1 MADTVSSNA
10 VSGNAVGKLSG
21 KKAIVTGASSG
32 IGKEVA
38 LMLLQAGAQVS
49 LVSRNPDRILSELPA
64 GSNAKTYAID
74 LSEVTQVSTQIQNI
88 IADMNGVDILINNA
102 GLAYIGELIDMP
114 LAEWQ
119 KLFDLNLTS
128 VFQCL
133 QATLPTMRSQKSG
146 TIINVASI
154 AGKQGFPNWAAYCA
168 SKFAL
173 LGLTQAIAAE
183 EQPHG
188 LKIMSIC
195 PGSVDTSLWDTLGD
209 KVPPSFDRSS
219 MLRPATV
226 AASIMTMVNLPPD
239 AIINDLVLMPNSG
252 AF

>member
-1 MADTVSSNA
+1 MTDTVSA
-10 VSGNAVGKLSG
+10 KLTG

-38 LMLLQAGAQVS
+38 LRLLKAGTQVS
-49 LVSRNPDRILSELPA
+49 LVSRNPEHILSELPA
-64 GSNAKTYAID
+64 GSNAKSYAID
-74 LSEVTQVSTQIQNI
+74 LGDVSQVAIKMQSIV
-88 IADMNGVDILINNA
+88 AEMGGVDILINNA
-102 GLAYIGELIDMP
+102 GMAYIGELIDMP
-114 LAEWQ
+114 LPEWQ
-119 KLFDLNLTS
+119 KLLDLNLTS

-133 QATLPTMRSQKSG
+133 QAVLPTMRSQKSG

-154 AGKQGFPNWAAYCA
+154 AGKQGFPNWGAYCA

-188 LKIMSIC
+188 IKVMSIC
-195 PGSVDTSLWDTLGD
+195 PGSVDTPLWDTLGD
-209 KVPPSFDRSS
+209 KVPPSFNRAA

-226 AASIMTMVNLPPD
+226 ADSIMTLINLPAD
-239 AIINDLVLMPNSG
+239 AMINDLVLMPNAG
-252 AF
+252 TF

>member
-1 MADTVSSNA
+1 MSNI
-10 VSGNAVGKLSG
+10 VLKKLVG

-38 LMLLQAGAQVS
+38 LMLLQEGAQVS
-49 LVSRNPDRILSELPA
+49 FVSRNPDATVSELPA
-64 GSNAKTYAID
+64 GSNAKGYAID
-74 LSEVTQVSTQIQNI
+74 LGEVSQVSTQIQAI
-88 IADMNGVDILINNA
+88 VEDMGGVDILINNA
-102 GLAYIGELIDMP
+102 GMGYIGELIDMP

-119 KLFDLNLTS
+119 KLFGLNLTS

-183 EQPHG
+183 EQPYNI
-188 LKIMSIC
+188 KVMSIC
-195 PGSVDTSLWDTLGD
+195 PGSVDTALWDKLGD
-209 KVPPSFDRSS
+209 RVPPSFDRSA
-219 MLRPATV
+219 MLSASTV
-226 AASIMTMVNLPPD
+226 AAAIMTLVNLPTD
-239 AIINDLVLMPNSG
+239 AVINDLELRPNAG
-252 AF
+252 TF

>member
-1 MADTVSSNA
+1 MTDTVSA
-10 VSGNAVGKLSG
+10 KLAG

-38 LMLLQAGAQVS
+38 LMLLQSGAQVS
-49 LVSRNPDRILSELPA
+49 LVSRNPDRILGDLPA
-64 GSNAKTYAID
+64 NSNAKGYAID
-74 LSEVTQVSTQIQNI
+74 LGDIAQVAAKMQAIV
-88 IADMNGVDILINNA
+88 ADMGGVDILINNA
-102 GLAYIGELIDMP
+102 GMAYIGEIIDMP
-114 LAEWQ
+114 LDEWQ

-146 TIINVASI
+146 TIINVASV

-188 LKIMSIC
+188 IKIMSIC
-195 PGSVDTSLWDTLGD
+195 PGSVDTPLWDTLGD
-209 KVPPSFDRSS
+209 KVPPSFNRSA

-226 AASIMTMVNLPPD
+226 AEAIMTLVNLPAD
-239 AIINDLVLMPNSG
+239 AVINDFVLMPNAG
-252 AF
+252 TF

>member
-1 MADTVSSNA
+1 MPEVSSNSA
-10 VSGNAVGKLSG
+10 GKLSG

-64 GSNAKTYAID
+64 GSNAKGYAID
-74 LSEVTQVSTQIQNI
+74 LVDIAQVGAKMQAI
-88 IADMNGVDILINNA
+88 IADMGGVDILINNA
-102 GLAYIGELIDMP
+102 GMAYIGEIIDMP
-114 LAEWQ
+114 LDEWQ

-133 QATLPTMRSQKSG
+133 QAVLPTMRSQKSG

-183 EQPHG
+183 EQPYNI
-188 LKIMSIC
+188 KVMSIC
-195 PGSVDTSLWDTLGD
+195 PGSVDTAIWDKLGD
-209 KVPPSFDRSS
+209 RVPPSFDRSA
-219 MLRPATV
+219 MLSASTV
-226 AASIMTMVNLPPD
+226 ASAIMTLVNLPTD
-239 AIINDLVLMPNSG
+239 AVINDLVLMPNAG
-252 AF
+252 TF

>member
-1 MADTVSSNA
+1 MTNTVSTKSID
-10 VSGNAVGKLSG
+10 KLTG

-38 LMLLQAGAQVS
+38 IRLLQAGAQVS
-49 LVSRNPDRILSELPA
+49 LVSRNPDKIISELPV
-64 GSNAKTYAID
+64 GSNAKGYAID
-74 LSEVTQVSTQIQNI
+74 LADVSQVATQIKAI
-88 IADMNGVDILINNA
+88 VEDMGGVDILINNA
-102 GLAYIGELIDMP
+102 GMAYIGELIDMP

-119 KLFDLNLTS
+119 RLFDLNLTS

-133 QATLPTMRSQKSG
+133 QATLPSMRSQKSG

-154 AGKQGFPNWAAYCA
+154 AAKQGFPNWGAYCA

-188 LKIMSIC
+188 IKVMSIC
-195 PGSVDTSLWDTLGD
+195 PGSIDTPLWDTLGD
-209 KVPPSFDRSS
+209 RVPPNFNRAA

-226 AASIMTMVNLPPD
+226 AESIMTLVNLPAD
-239 AIINDLVLMPNSG
+239 AMISDFVLMPNAG

>member
-1 MADTVSSNA
+1 MTDTVS
-10 VSGNAVGKLSG
+10 GKLAG
-21 KKAIVTGASSG
+21 KRAIVTGASSG

-38 LMLLQAGAQVS
+38 LRLLQAGAQVS
-49 LVSRNPDRILSELPA
+49 LVSRHPDQILSELPA
-64 GSNAKTYAID
+64 GINAKGYAID
-74 LSEVTQVSTQIQNI
+74 LGDIAQVSAKIQAI
-88 IADMNGVDILINNA
+88 VADMGGVDILINNA
-102 GLAYIGELIDMP
+102 GMAYIGEVIDMP
-114 LAEWQ
+114 LSEWQ

-146 TIINVASI
+146 TVINIASI
-154 AGKQGFPNWAAYCA
+154 AAKQGFPHWGAYCA

-188 LKIMSIC
+188 IKVMSIC
-195 PGSVDTSLWDTLGD
+195 PGSVDTPLWDTLGD
-209 KVPPSFDRSS
+209 KVPPSFNRAA
-219 MLRPATV
+219 MLRPSTV
-226 AASIMTMVNLPPD
+226 AASIMTLINLP
-239 AIINDLVLMPNSG
+239 AEALINDLVLMPNAG

>member
-1 MADTVSSNA
+1 MTDTVS
-10 VSGNAVGKLSG
+10 GKLAG

-38 LMLLQAGAQVS
+38 LRLLQAGAAVS
-49 LVSRNPDRILSELPA
+49 LVSRHPDQILSELPA
-64 GSNAKTYAID
+64 GSNAQGYAID
-74 LSEVTQVSTQIQNI
+74 LGDVAQVSTKIQAI
-88 IADMNGVDILINNA
+88 VADMGGVDILINNA
-102 GLAYIGELIDMP
+102 GMAYIGELIDMP
-114 LAEWQ
+114 LTEWQ

-128 VFQCL
+128 IFQCL

-154 AGKQGFPNWAAYCA
+154 AAKQGFPNWGAYCA

-188 LKIMSIC
+188 IKIMSIC
-195 PGSVDTSLWDTLGD
+195 PGSVDTPLWDTLGD
-209 KVPPSFDRSS
+209 KVPPSFNRAA
-219 MLRPATV
+219 MLRPDTV
-226 AASIMTMVNLPPD
+226 AASIMTLINLPTE
-239 AIINDLVLMPNSG
+239 ALINDLVLMPNAG

>member
-1 MADTVSSNA
+1 MTDTVS
-10 VSGNAVGKLSG
+10 GKLAG

-38 LMLLQAGAQVS
+38 LRLLQAGAEVS
-49 LVSRNPDRILSELPA
+49 LVSRHPDQILSELPA
-64 GSNAKTYAID
+64 GSKAKGYAID
-74 LSEVTQVSTQIQNI
+74 LGDISQVSTKIQAI
-88 IADMNGVDILINNA
+88 VAEMGGVDILINNA
-102 GLAYIGELIDMP
+102 GMAYIGEVIDMP
-114 LAEWQ
+114 LSEWQ

-128 VFQCL
+128 IFQCL

-154 AGKQGFPNWAAYCA
+154 AAKQGFPNWGAYCA

-173 LGLTQAIAAE
+173 LGLTQALAAE

-188 LKIMSIC
+188 IKVMSIC
-195 PGSVDTSLWDTLGD
+195 PGSVDTPLWDTLGD
-209 KVPPSFDRSS
+209 KVPPSFNRSA

-226 AASIMTMVNLPPD
+226 AESIMTLINLPAD
-239 AIINDLVLMPNSG
+239 AMINDLVLMPNAG

>member
-1 MADTVSSNA
+1 MTNTVSA
-10 VSGNAVGKLSG
+10 KLAGKR
-21 KKAIVTGASSG
+21 AIVTGASSG

-38 LMLLQAGAQVS
+38 IKLLQAGAQVS
-49 LVSRNPDRILSELPA
+49 LVSRNPERILSELPT
-64 GSNAKTYAID
+64 GSNAKGYAID
-74 LSEVTQVSTQIQNI
+74 LGDISQVEDKIQAI
-88 IADMNGVDILINNA
+88 VADMGGVDIVINNA
-102 GLAYIGELIDMP
+102 GMAYIGELIDMP

-133 QATLPTMRSQKSG
+133 QAVLPSMRSQKSG
-146 TIINVASI
+146 TIINVASV
-154 AGKQGFPNWAAYCA
+154 AGKQGFPNWGAYCA

-188 LKIMSIC
+188 IKVMSIC
-195 PGSVDTSLWDTLGD
+195 PGSVDTPLWDTLGD
-209 KVPPSFDRSS
+209 KVPPSFNRAA

-226 AASIMTMVNLPPD
+226 AESIMTLVNLPDD
-239 AIINDLVLMPNSG
+239 AIINELLLMPNAG
-252 AF
+252 TF

>member
-1 MADTVSSNA
+1 MSDSVT
-10 VSGNAVGKLSG
+10 GKLAG

-49 LVSRNPDRILSELPA
+49 LISRNPDLSELST
-64 GSNAKTYAID
+64 GSKAKGYAID
-74 LSEVTQVSTQIQNI
+74 LGDIATVSASIQEIVT
-88 IADMNGVDILINNA
+88 DMGGVDILINNA
-102 GLAYIGELIDMP
+102 GMAYIGELIDMP

-146 TIINVASI
+146 TVINVVSI
-154 AGKQGFPNWAAYCA
+154 AGKQGFPNWAAYSA

-188 LKIMSIC
+188 IKIMSIC
-195 PGSVDTSLWDTLGD
+195 PGSVDTPLWDTLGD
-209 KVPPSFDRSS
+209 KVPPSFNRSA
-219 MLRPATV
+219 MLKPSTV
-226 AASIMTMVNLPPD
+226 AESIMSLVNLPSD
-239 AIINDLVLMPNSG
+239 AIISDLVIMPNAG
-252 AF
+252 TF

>member
-1 MADTVSSNA
+1 MTNTVSAKLAGKRA
-10 VSGNAVGKLSG
+10 V
-21 KKAIVTGASSG
+21 VTGASSG

-38 LMLLQAGAQVS
+38 MKLLQAGAQVS

-64 GSNAKTYAID
+64 GSNAKGYAID
-74 LSEVTQVSTQIQNI
+74 LGDISQVGAKIQAI
-88 IADMNGVDILINNA
+88 VADMGGVDIVINNA
-102 GLAYIGELIDMP
+102 GTAYIGELIDMP

-133 QATLPTMRSQKSG
+133 QAVLPSMRSQKSG

-154 AGKQGFPNWAAYCA
+154 AGKQGFPNWGAYCA

-183 EQPHG
+183 EQPYG
-188 LKIMSIC
+188 IKVMSIC
-195 PGSVDTSLWDTLGD
+195 PGSVDTPLWDTLGD
-209 KVPPSFDRSS
+209 KVPPSFNRAA

-226 AASIMTMVNLPPD
+226 AESIMTLVNLPDD
-239 AIINDLVLMPNSG
+239 AIINELVLMPNAG
-252 AF
+252 TF

>member
-1 MADTVSSNA
+1 MTDTIA
-10 VSGNAVGKLSG
+10 KLTGKR
-21 KKAIVTGASSG
+21 AIVTGASSG

-49 LVSRNPDRILSELPA
+49 LVSRNPERILDQLPT
-64 GSNAKTYAID
+64 GSKAKGYAID
-74 LSEVTQVSTQIQNI
+74 LGDISQVAAKMQA
-88 IADMNGVDILINNA
+88 IATDMGGVDILINNA
-102 GLAYIGELIDMP
+102 GMAYIGELIDMP

-119 KLFDLNLTS
+119 RLFDLNVTS

-133 QATLPTMRSQKSG
+133 QAVLPTMRSQKSG

-154 AGKQGFPNWAAYCA
+154 AGKQAFPNWGAYCA

-188 LKIMSIC
+188 IKVMAIC
-195 PGSVDTSLWDTLGD
+195 PGSVDTPLWDTLGD
-209 KVPPSFDRSS
+209 KVPPSFNRAS

-226 AASIMTMVNLPPD
+226 AASIMTLVNLPAD
-239 AIINDLVLMPNSG
+239 AVINDFVLLPNAG
-252 AF
+252 TF

>member
-1 MADTVSSNA
+1 MTDR
-10 VSGNAVGKLSG
+10 VSGKLTGKR
-21 KKAIVTGASSG
+21 AIVTGASSG

-49 LVSRNPDRILSELPA
+49 LVSRNPDHILRELPTN
-64 GSNAKTYAID
+64 SNAKGYAID
-74 LSEVTQVSTQIQNI
+74 LSDIAQVKAKMQA
-88 IADMNGVDILINNA
+88 IATEMGGVDILINNA
-102 GLAYIGELIDMP
+102 GMAYIGELIDMP
-114 LAEWQ
+114 LTEWQ

-133 QATLPTMRSQKSG
+133 QVVLPTMRSQKSG

-154 AGKQGFPNWAAYCA
+154 AGKQGFPNWGAYCA

-188 LKIMSIC
+188 IKVMSIC
-195 PGSVDTSLWDTLGD
+195 PGSVDTPLWDTLGD
-209 KVPPSFDRSS
+209 KVPPSFNRAA
-219 MLRPATV
+219 MLRPSTV
-226 AASIMTMVNLPPD
+226 AASIMTLVNLPDD
-239 AIINDLVLMPNSG
+239 AVINDFVLMPNAG

>member
-1 MADTVSSNA
+1 MTNTISAKLT
-10 VSGNAVGKLSG
+10 GKR
-21 KKAIVTGASSG
+21 AIVTGASSG

-38 LMLLQAGAQVS
+38 IRLLQAGAQVS

-64 GSNAKTYAID
+64 GSNAKGYAID
-74 LSEVTQVSTQIQNI
+74 LGDISQVEAKVKAIV
-88 IADMNGVDILINNA
+88 ADMGGVDIVINNA
-102 GLAYIGELIDMP
+102 GMAYIGELIDMP

-133 QATLPTMRSQKSG
+133 QAVLPSMRSQKNG
-146 TIINVASI
+146 TIINVASV
-154 AGKQGFPNWAAYCA
+154 AGKQGFPNWGAYCA

-188 LKIMSIC
+188 IKVMSIC
-195 PGSVDTSLWDTLGD
+195 PGSVDTPLWDTLGD
-209 KVPPSFDRSS
+209 KVPPSFNRAA

-226 AASIMTMVNLPPD
+226 AESIMTLVNLPDD
-239 AIINDLVLMPNSG
+239 AIINELLLMPNAG
-252 AF
+252 TF

>member
-1 MADTVSSNA
+1 MHYQVNQWK
-10 VSGNAVGKLSG
+10 KLAG

-38 LMLLQAGAQVS
+38 LRLLQLGAQVS
-49 LVSRNPDRILSELPA
+49 IVSRNPDRVLSELPA
-64 GSNAKTYAID
+64 GHNAKGYAID
-74 LSEVTQVSTQIQNI
+74 LSEVQQVATQIQA
-88 IADMNGVDILINNA
+88 IATDMGGVDILINNA
-102 GLAYIGELIDMP
+102 GMAYIGELIDMP

-133 QATLPTMRSQKSG
+133 QAVLPTMRSQKSG

-195 PGSVDTSLWDTLGD
+195 PGSVDTPLWDTLGD
-209 KVPPSFDRSS
+209 KVPPSFNRAA
-219 MLRPATV
+219 MLRPESV
-226 AASIMTMVNLPPD
+226 ADAIMTLVTLPHD
-239 AIINDLVLMPNSG
+239 AIVNDLVLMPNAG
-252 AF
+252 LF

>member
-1 MADTVSSNA
+1 MTDTVS
-10 VSGNAVGKLSG
+10 GKLAG

-38 LMLLQAGAQVS
+38 LRLLQSGAQVS
-49 LVSRNPDRILSELPA
+49 LVSRDPDRILHELPV
-64 GSNAKTYAID
+64 GSNAKGYAID
-74 LSEVTQVSTQIQNI
+74 LGDISQVSARIQSI
-88 IADMNGVDILINNA
+88 VTDMGGVDILINNA

-114 LAEWQ
+114 LTEWQ
-119 KLFDLNLTS
+119 KLFDINLTS
-128 VFQCL
+128 IFQCL

-146 TIINVASI
+146 TVINVASI
-154 AGKQGFPNWAAYCA
+154 AAKQGFPNWGAYCA

-188 LKIMSIC
+188 IKIMSIC
-195 PGSVDTSLWDTLGD
+195 PGSVDTPLWDTLGD
-209 KVPPSFDRSS
+209 KVPPSFNRAA

-226 AASIMTMVNLPPD
+226 AESIMTLINLPAD
-239 AIINDLVLMPNSG
+239 AMINDLVLMPNAG
-252 AF
+252 TF

>member
-1 MADTVSSNA
+1 MTDTVA
-10 VSGNAVGKLSG
+10 KAAEKLMG

-38 LMLLQAGAQVS
+38 LRLLQSGAQVS
-49 LVSRNPDRILSELPA
+49 VISRNPDRLLSELPA
-64 GSNAKTYAID
+64 GSNAKGYALD
-74 LSEVTQVSTQIQNI
+74 LANIEEVASQIKAI
-88 IADMNGVDILINNA
+88 VADMGGVDILINNA
-102 GLAYIGELIDMP
+102 GMAYIGELIEMP
-114 LAEWQ
+114 LTEWQ

-133 QATLPTMRSQKSG
+133 QAVLPTMRSQKSG

-154 AGKQGFPNWAAYCA
+154 AAKQGFPNWAAYCA

-188 LKIMSIC
+188 IKIMSIC
-195 PGSVDTSLWDTLGD
+195 PGSVDTPLWDTLGD
-209 KVPPSFDRSS
+209 KVPPSFDRSA
-219 MLRPATV
+219 MLRPSTV
-226 AASIMTMVNLPPD
+226 AEAIMTLINLPSD
-239 AIINDLVLMPNSG
+239 AVISDLVLMPNAG
-252 AF
+252 TF

>member
-1 MADTVSSNA
+1 MSDTVS
-10 VSGNAVGKLSG
+10 GKLTG

-38 LMLLQAGAQVS
+38 LRLLQAGAQVS
-49 LVSRNPDRILSELPA
+49 LLSRNPDRILSELPA
-64 GSNAKTYAID
+64 GSNAKGYAID
-74 LSEVTQVSTQIQNI
+74 LGDIPQVLPQLKAIA
-88 IADMNGVDILINNA
+88 ADMGGVDILVNNA
-102 GLAYIGELIDMP
+102 GMAYIGELIEMP
-114 LAEWQ
+114 LDEWQ

-133 QATLPTMRSQKSG
+133 QAVLPTMRSQKSG

-154 AGKQGFPNWAAYCA
+154 AGKQGFPNWGAYCA

-188 LKIMSIC
+188 IKVMAIC
-195 PGSVDTSLWDTLGD
+195 PASVNTPLWDTLGD
-209 KVPPSFDRSS
+209 KVPPNFNRAA
-219 MLRPATV
+219 MLSPATV
-226 AASIMTMVNLPPD
+226 AESIMTLINLPTD
-239 AIINDLVLMPNSG
+239 AIINDLVLMSNAG
-252 AF
+252 VF